1 MLQIGD
7 PAPDFELLSD
17 ENRPVKLSDLRGQRV
32 VLFFYPKADTP
43 NCTIQACGF
52 RDRFP
57 VIEAG
62 NATVIGVSPDTP
74 AELARWRAKEELP
87 YTLLSDPDHALADAY
102 GVWGEKSAY
111 GRSYM
116 GIIRSHAIIGPD
128 GRIEDLRIRVKPQES
143 VQAAVDFLAAHSD
156 SGPA

>member
-7 PAPDFELLSD
+7 LAPDFELLSD
-17 ENRPVKLSDLRGQRV
+17 EGQPVRLSDLRGRRV
-32 VLFFYPKADTP
+32 VLFFYPAADTP

-62 NATVIGVSPDTP
+62 NATVMGISPDLPP
-74 AELARWRAKEELP
+74 ALAKWRAKEHLP
-87 YTLLSDPDHALADAY
+87 YTLLSDPDHAVAETF
-102 GVWGEKSAY
+102 GVWGEKKSY
-111 GRSYM
+111 GRTYM

-128 GRIEDLRIRVKPQES
+128 GRIEDLRIRVRPEES
-143 VQAAVDFLAAHSD
+143 VQSAVDFLAAHGEAD
-156 SGPA
+156 AA

>member
-17 ENRPVKLSDLRGQRV
+17 ESRPVKLSDLRGQRV

-43 NCTIQACGF
+43 GCTVQACGF

-62 NATVIGVSPDTP
+62 NATVIGVSPDMP
-74 AELARWRAKEELP
+74 AELARWRAKEQLP

-102 GVWGEKSAY
+102 GVWGEKTAY
-111 GRSYM
+111 GRTYM

-128 GRIEDLRIRVKPQES
+128 GRIEDLRIRVKPEES
-143 VQAAVDFLAAHSD
+143 VQAAVDFLAAHSE